1 MKDIRNIL
9 EQLKSGK
16 ISIVEA
22 ENKIYDNFG
31 FYEPKFHIG
40 DNVNINDEGN
50 EIVINNTIITDVNFS
65 QKYEEWIYDIKD
77 DEYYF
82 FEDDITKI

>member
-50 EIVINNTIITDVNFS
+50 VIVIN
-65 QKYEEWIYDIKD
+65 K
-77 DEYYF
+77 
-82 FEDDITKI
+82 